1 MGFGG
6 SRVELRRLRRLRS
19 ACRAAPGT
27 ACCAGGRVKSR
38 RPDYGLARRALLA
51 YERRQERKTLGIIR
65 IWGGGE
71 NQEDFGTILK
81 REHLT
86 VDCDLAHRGM
96 AKALLPIHDERD
108 FVLIPE
114 LSEFTTAAV

>member
-1 MGFGG
+1 MSFG
-6 SRVELRRLRRLRS
+6 
-19 ACRAAPGT
+19 ACGAFAPLAGPSPAPAAN
-27 ACCAGGRVKSR
+27 AAGHVKSR

-51 YERRQERKTLGIIR
+51 YERRQERETLGVIR
-65 IWGGGE
+65 IRGGSE
-71 NQEDFGTILK
+71 NQEDFGTIRK

-96 AKALLPIHDERD
+96 AQALLPIHDERD